1 MPRNRITTELRA
13 DSAQLRGEFA
23 RAHKKVGEFSTGITS
38 VKNNLVG
45 FSAGFLGLRS
55 GIQLF
60 GDFVDSASNLNETL
74 SKTSAIFGEDNT
86 ITEWASRQAEALGLS
101 QQAALDYASKF
112 GGALKEIG
120 GNSSEAAAEISQ
132 DLVGLSSDLASFFN
146 SSQDDARDA
155 IAAALTGEFEQLK
168 KYNVVINETILKERA
183 MTLGLSDGRGVLD
196 ARTKQLA
203 ALSLIYEKTGDAQ
216 GDFAKTSGGVANQ
229 QRILQAELDNTKA
242 KLGQD
247 LLPVQLEFI
256 KIARNGVEVL
266 GILTPAL
273 AGAGKV
279 IASLT
284 SFLLDH
290 KEAVKLVV
298 GGYLAYNGAIKAMQ
312 FGGWIANLA
321 KTASGLATSTALTQA
336 ETAALGRNT
345 VARNQN
351 GASLVKSRL
360 GFLGLAAGTA
370 IAAYE
375 LGKFGGAIIAAN
387 LEFGEKLNEIDYSQG
402 SAERA
407 KELELV
413 QQLRAQA
420 ELENANI
427 IYRNERMKETAKIQ
441 AEIAKKRAESRA
453 ELQAEINTLAAGVL
467 ETELSYKSQNEQL
480 DAQRDKLDD
489 LIKRAREYAKI
500 NGLDATGTDTSAG
513 FTDLAR
519 EAVGRGELEV
529 AKQLLQVAERMQQ
542 KKAEILALE
551 EGIAA
556 TAKAKQTQERDLATS
571 QQEALRQQ
579 SQELILL
586 KLRAAGR
593 TAEADALEKE
603 IKLRQE
609 ARRIAEA
616 TGVSEENAL
625 KLARQKADL
634 QLKVEG
640 QAVAGNNGLDN
651 RFDADGNRK
660 LARDGERK
668 KIVLIRRDANGN
680 RIDSRAVAAQRAQ
693 QKPKPEIPVSKID
706 RLIQLSEDQLKTW
719 GALQTSS

>member
-23 RAHKKVGEFSTGITS
+23 RAQKSAGAFKTEISAGA
-38 VKNNLVG
+38 KALVG
-45 FSAGFLGLRS
+45 FAAGAIGIRAGLGIFTDLAEKFDRV
-55 GIQLF
+55 GKL
-60 GDFVDSASNLNETL
+60 SNRFNLPVEDVQKL
-74 SKTSAIFGEDNT
+74 SV
-86 ITEWASRQAEALGLS
+86 
-101 QQAALDYASKF
+101 
-112 GGALKEIG
+112 
-120 GNSSEAAAEISQ
+120 AAELTGTNIER
-132 DLVGLSSDLASFFN
+132 LT
-146 SSQDDARDA
+146 
-155 IAAALTGEFEQLK
+155 AALTKSTVAGYEASQGVKTYSDAFDALGIGVDEFNAADSTQKVALLSRAFADAED
-168 KYNVVINETILKERA
+168 ETTAFASAYRILGKAGSDLIPLLRENADGVERLTGNLA
-183 MTLGLSDGRGVLD
+183 TLGADDVAAIEAFNDEMTVL
-196 ARTKQLA
+196 K
-203 ALSLIYEKTGDAQ
+203 
-216 GDFAKTSGGVANQ
+216 AN
-229 QRILQAELDNTKA
+229 LQAEFAKA
-242 KLGQD
+242 FAGEMVNIKEEIVDLGRG
-247 LLPVQLEFI
+247 LL
-256 KIARNGVEVL
+256 A
-266 GILTPAL
+266 T
-273 AGAGKV
+273 
-279 IASLT
+279 T
-284 SFLLDH
+284 SFLIKH
-290 KEAVKLVV
+290 KDALKLLIGAWVAFKGIKVV
-298 GGYLAYNGAIKAMQ
+298 GSLLPAVSAFIKSTLAI
-312 FGGWIANLA
+312 
-321 KTASGLATSTALTQA
+321 QA
-336 ETAALGRNT
+336 ETAAVAQNTAAHLSNSGARNT
-345 VARNQN
+345 AAINS
-351 GASLVKSRL
+351 GTAAAGKSKL
-360 GFLGLAAGTA
+360 GFVALAVA
-370 IAAYE
+370 IGGAAYE
-375 LGKFGGAIIAAN
+375 LGKFGGEIIAAN

-402 SAERA
+402 STERA
-407 KELELV
+407 KELEIV
-413 QQLRAQA
+413 QDLRAQA

-480 DAQRDKLDD
+480 AAQREKMDD

-542 KKAEILALE
+542 KKAEILAIE

-556 TAKAKQTQERDLATS
+556 TAKAKQTQERDLAAS

-640 QAVAGNNGLDN
+640 EDVAGKGLDN

-706 RLIQLSEDQLKTW
+706 RLIQISEDQLKTW

>member
-23 RAHKKVGEFSTGITS
+23 RAQKSAGAFKTEISAGA
-38 VKNNLVG
+38 KALVG
-45 FSAGFLGLRS
+45 FTAGAIGIRAGLGIFTDLAEKFDRV
-55 GIQLF
+55 GKL
-60 GDFVDSASNLNETL
+60 SNRFNLPVEDVQKL
-74 SKTSAIFGEDNT
+74 SV
-86 ITEWASRQAEALGLS
+86 
-101 QQAALDYASKF
+101 
-112 GGALKEIG
+112 
-120 GNSSEAAAEISQ
+120 AAELTGTNIER
-132 DLVGLSSDLASFFN
+132 LT
-146 SSQDDARDA
+146 
-155 IAAALTGEFEQLK
+155 AALTKSTVAGYEASQGVKSYSDAFDALGIGVDEFNAADSTQKVALLSRAFADAED
-168 KYNVVINETILKERA
+168 ETTAFASAYRILGKAGSDLIPLLRENADGVERLTGNLA
-183 MTLGLSDGRGVLD
+183 TLGADDVAAIEAFNDEMTVL
-196 ARTKQLA
+196 K
-203 ALSLIYEKTGDAQ
+203 
-216 GDFAKTSGGVANQ
+216 AN
-229 QRILQAELDNTKA
+229 LQAEFAKA
-242 KLGQD
+242 FAGEMGNIKEEIVDLGRG
-247 LLPVQLEFI
+247 LL
-256 KIARNGVEVL
+256 A
-266 GILTPAL
+266 T
-273 AGAGKV
+273 
-279 IASLT
+279 T
-284 SFLLDH
+284 SFLIKH
-290 KEAVKLVV
+290 KDALKLLIGAWVAFKGIKVV
-298 GGYLAYNGAIKAMQ
+298 GSLLPAVSAFIKSTLAI
-312 FGGWIANLA
+312 
-321 KTASGLATSTALTQA
+321 QA
-336 ETAALGRNT
+336 ETAAVAQNT
-345 VARNQN
+345 AAHLSNGAARNR
-351 GASLVKSRL
+351 GAAGSAPFLGSLAKTKA
-360 GFLGLAAGTA
+360 GYIGLAA
-370 IAAYE
+370 AAGYAAFKIGE
-375 LGKFGGAIIAAN
+375 YLGERDAARN
-387 LEFGEKLNEIDYSQG
+387 GFGENAEGLTFYEG

-427 IYRNERMKETAKIQ
+427 VYRNERMKETAKIQ

-480 DAQRDKLDD
+480 DAQREKMDD

-556 TAKAKQTQERDLATS
+556 TAKAKETQERDLATS

-640 QAVAGNNGLDN
+640 EAVAGNNGLDN
-651 RFDADGNRK
+651 RFDAEGNRK

-668 KIVLIRRDANGN
+668 KIVLIRRDAQGN